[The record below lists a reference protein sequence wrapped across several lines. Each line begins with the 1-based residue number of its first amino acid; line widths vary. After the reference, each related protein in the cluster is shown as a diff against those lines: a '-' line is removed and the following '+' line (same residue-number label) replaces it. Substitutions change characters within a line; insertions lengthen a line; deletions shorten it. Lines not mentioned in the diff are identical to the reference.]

1 MRQFLRILSLSGLT
15 LTALLVLGVAVQAPA
30 APPPDRWVGQPSR
43 LTQAGVTGQGYWV
56 QRLLVKRAVPPGA
69 FLLAQQPETL
79 KQKPAAPAPSSNE
92 PRKFRKKAAPP
103 PAPMERQDSKSPVF
117 GDDPERAGTKK
128 LGGQII
134 RGQEGPGGE

>member
-1 MRQFLRILSLSGLT
+1 MQHFLRILLSGALG
-15 LTALLVLGVAVQAPA
+15 LTA
-30 APPPDRWVGQPSR
+30 
-43 LTQAGVTGQGYWV
+43 VTAQGNWV
-56 QRLLVKRAVPPGA
+56 QRWPEMMAVSPA
-69 FLLAQQPETL
+69 TFLLAQNPETL
-79 KQKPAAPAPSSNE
+79 KEKPASPTPSPNE

-103 PAPMERQDSKSPVF
+103 PAPMERQDSKSPAF

>member
-1 MRQFLRILSLSGLT
+1 MRQFLRILSRSALGLT
-15 LTALLVLGVAVQAPA
+15 TLTVMLTTVQAPVTPINDQDRVQTCSA
-30 APPPDRWVGQPSR
+30 VTASPPA
-43 LTQAGVTGQGYWV
+43 T
-56 QRLLVKRAVPPGA
+56 
-69 FLLAQQPETL
+69 FLLAQNPETL
-79 KQKPAAPAPSSNE
+79 KEKPAAPAPSPNE
-92 PRKFRKKAAPP
+92 PRKLRKRAAPP